1 MGLGASVKKYL
12 RLDPEQVQK
21 RKQKRIQRAAK
32 GRIPG
37 APDPHG
43 PTGSDPF
50 GGG

>member
-1 MGLGASVKKYL
+1 VKKFL
-12 RLDPEQVQK
+12 RLDPEQVVK
-21 RKQKRIQRAAK
+21 RKQKRVRRALN
-32 GRIPG
+32 GRSTG